1 MAAPLE
7 VIAYSIPGTARTS
20 LGSVSKERPLAFNV
34 VRSRSSA
41 IHFIFIRNLQ
51 ISHLLYIVDIV

>member
-20 LGSVSKERPLAFNV
+20 LGSVSKERPLA
-34 VRSRSSA
+34 
-41 IHFIFIRNLQ
+41 ITM
-51 ISHLLYIVDIV
+51 